1 MAVNPQAAKKIIAKL
16 DDLTK
21 IFSAPEEENASSAL
35 VAIRRTTALPEANS
49 LISPV
54 LASPNVTLSCS
65 WLSRREKMLFFFRTL
80 FTCSRSNLLI
90 EPGFAFFFEL
100 ISGSETILNEAD
112 VPLTAVDQEA
122 VVDDARLSLYQRWL
136 QKAQ

>member
-1 MAVNPQAAKKIIAKL
+1 MIVNKYTVSIYVKMFMVVAKGK
-16 DDLTK
+16 DG
-21 IFSAPEEENASSAL
+21 
-35 VAIRRTTALPEANS
+35 
-49 LISPV
+49 
-54 LASPNVTLSCS
+54 TL
-65 WLSRREKMLFFFRTL
+65 LSHVVYLFQEQFADFYPY
-80 FTCSRSNLLI
+80 LLI

-136 QKAQ
+136 QKAHENDQELS